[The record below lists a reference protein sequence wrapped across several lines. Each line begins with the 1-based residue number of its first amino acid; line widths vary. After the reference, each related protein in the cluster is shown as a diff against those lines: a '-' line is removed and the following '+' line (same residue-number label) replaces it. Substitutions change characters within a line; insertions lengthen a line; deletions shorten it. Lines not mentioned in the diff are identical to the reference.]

1 MFSLLRRPAR
11 VVAALGLGAAVVAGS
26 TTVAIAA
33 GSSPSTSQV
42 LTACAGRAGW
52 LRLVTSGAHCRRGE
66 TAVQWD
72 VQGPVGATGPT
83 GPAGPTGATGPA
95 GPPGAS
101 APSNV
106 PGQQVVGQL
115 TVTPASGTLTST
127 ATDLYSFTN
136 ELDQP
141 VSISSQSGG
150 TGAGKGRLT
159 TPGATMTV
167 PVGPLLTELMTYEAT
182 GTHYRTAT
190 VQLYKPGTTTVVG
203 TYEMYAVV
211 VTSIVMS
218 NDGSATSSPHAT
230 VTVDYEGFKATV
242 PPSSPGGVAS
252 TAQWNLVYNNSDV
265 SNL

>member
-33 GSSPSTSQV
+33 SSSPSTSQV
-42 LTACAGRAGW
+42 LTACAGRGGW
-52 LRLVTSGAHCRRGE
+52 LRLVTSGTQCRRGE
-66 TAVQWD
+66 TAVKWD
-72 VQGPVGATGPT
+72 VQGPVGTTGPT

-115 TVTPASGTLTST
+115 TVAPVSGTLTST

-141 VSISSQSGG
+141 LRIGSSSGG
-150 TGAGKGRLT
+150 QGVGKLT

-167 PVGPLLTELMTYEAT
+167 PVGPLLTQLMQDEAT
-182 GTHYRTAT
+182 GQHYRSAT
-190 VQLYKPGTTTVVG
+190 VELYKPGTTTVVG
-203 TYEMYAVV
+203 TYEMYIVAVA
-211 VTSIVMS
+211 SIVIG
-218 NDGSATSSPHAT
+218 NDGSATSSPQAT
-230 VTVDYEGFKATV
+230 VTVEYEGFTATV

-252 TAQWNLVYNNSDV
+252 TAQWNLVDNNSDV